1 MNRENSEIS
10 LQLQHLRDQPRPDPH
25 LNDLQR
31 KLDNLERDNEINLE
45 KLKSYK
51 HESEQK
57 SSLIDKMTSQIRE
70 LTEHMNRV
78 EADKR
83 RYQAELEESIKK
95 LRDFKLNEE
104 DIKSL
109 LREKEDALRE
119 SEEKRIELKN
129 RAVEAIKE

>member
-10 LQLQHLRDQPRPDPH
+10 LQLQHLREQPRPDPH
-25 LNDLQR
+25 FNDLQR
-31 KLDNLERDNEINLE
+31 KLDNLERNNEINLE

-57 SSLIDKMTSQIRE
+57 SSLIDKMTSRIRE
-70 LTEHMNRV
+70 LTEHMDRL
-78 EADKR
+78 EGDKR
-83 RYQAELEESIKK
+83 RYQTELEESIKK